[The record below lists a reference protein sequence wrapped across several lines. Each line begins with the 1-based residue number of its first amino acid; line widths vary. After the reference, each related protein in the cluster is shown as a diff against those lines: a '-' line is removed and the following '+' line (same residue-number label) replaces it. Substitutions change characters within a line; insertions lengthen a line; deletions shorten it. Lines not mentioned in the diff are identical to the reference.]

1 MAVFGVLSKRKT
13 VIVSYMQWYRFW
25 QTFSFCNFYYIFLI
39 VVGAIEL
46 RLWPEHP
53 GSCAYLSTRVELDIC
68 FAQTP

>member
-13 VIVSYMQWYRFW
+13 VILV
-25 QTFSFCNFYYIFLI
+25 TCNDTDFGKRLAFAIFFYIFLI

-53 GSCAYLSTRVELDIC
+53 WSCAYLSTRVELDIC